1 MNKNIKLA
9 PTIEI
14 SSALLTPLLTQ
25 ADLQSLNQNPTE
37 FLQSKLN
44 LDASK
49 VKVQTAFNNADEI
62 NLALPYYS
70 GLENLQAEMLKDN
83 SLDDIS
89 GGEIIIALGVTVGA
103 TIGWGFGFSLTSAA
117 IGGIIGGTLAGG
129 AAAIVGATTAAAVQ
143 AADDKNIDGSDK

>member
-14 SSALLTPLLTQ
+14 SSALLTPLLTE
-25 ADLQSLNQNPTE
+25 ADLQNINQNPKT

-44 LDASK
+44 LNAEK
-49 VKVQTAFNNADEI
+49 VEVQIAFNNANEV

-70 GLENLQAEMLKDN
+70 GLENLQAEMLKDQN
-83 SLDDIS
+83 LDDIT
-89 GGEIIIALGVTVGA
+89 GGEIIIALGITVGA
-103 TIGWGFGFSLTSAA
+103 TVGWGLGFSLTSAA
-117 IGGIIGGTLAGG
+117 IGGVIGGALAGT
-129 AAAIVGATTAAAVQ
+129 AAVIVGATTAAAVQ